1 MEPIARF
8 SDWLS
13 QTAISRTFQSVGWIV
28 PTVQS
33 VHIMAIG
40 LVMISAILLDAR
52 LLGVGRGRQP
62 IPRLFA
68 ALNPVI
74 WWALLALLVS
84 GGLLVITEPRR
95 ELLNPVFQTK
105 MALLVVAAAVTA
117 GLHRWA
123 ATGASP
129 EAASPSPPGVRGA
142 ALLSLLLW
150 VAIIG
155 CGRWIA
161 YVEHG

>member
-8 SDWLS
+8 GDWLS
-13 QTAISRTFQSVGWIV
+13 RTPISQTFQSVGWIV
-28 PTVQS
+28 PAVQS
-33 VHIMAIG
+33 IHIMAIG
-40 LVMISAILLDAR
+40 LVMICAILLDSR
-52 LLGVGRGRQP
+52 LLGIGRGRQP

-68 ALNPVI
+68 ALSPVI
-74 WWALLALLVS
+74 WWALLTLLIS
-84 GGLLVITEPRR
+84 GGLLIIAEPRR
-95 ELLNPVFQTK
+95 ELLNPAFQTK
-105 MALLVVAAAVTA
+105 MALLVAAVSVTV
-117 GLHRWA
+117 GVQRWA
-123 ATGASP
+123 GTGASP

>member
-1 MEPIARF
+1 VEPIARF

-13 QTAISRTFQSVGWIV
+13 QTAISQTFQSVGWIV

-62 IPRLFA
+62 IWRLFA

-74 WWALLALLVS
+74 WWALLALLIS
-84 GGLLVITEPRR
+84 GGLLVVTEPRR
-95 ELLNPVFQTK
+95 ELLNPVFQAK

-117 GLHRWA
+117 GLQRWA
-123 ATGASP
+123 ATGASS
-129 EAASPSPPGVRGA
+129 EAASPSPPGVRIA

-150 VAIIG
+150 IAIIG

>member
-1 MEPIARF
+1 VEPVARF

-13 QTAISRTFQSVGWIV
+13 QTTISQTLQSVGWIV

-40 LVMISAILLDAR
+40 MVMICAILLDAR
-52 LLGVGRGRQP
+52 LLGLGPGRQP

-74 WWALLALLVS
+74 WPALLALLIS
-84 GGLLVITEPRR
+84 GGLLIITEPRR
-95 ELLNPVFQTK
+95 ELLNPVFQAK
-105 MALLVVAAAVTA
+105 MALLVFAVSVTA
-117 GLHRWA
+117 GLQRWA
-123 ATGASP
+123 AT
-129 EAASPSPPGVRGA
+129 AALPVAAGPSPLGVRGA
-142 ALLSLLLW
+142 AVLSLVLW
-150 VAIIG
+150 VAIVG